1 MVSYPTQLHHV
12 ALRPNMGLDED
23 VRDLSGAKCYIG
35 WVDFEGVAW
44 VISVIL
50 VPYGVRLN
58 FINDVP
64 IVID

>member
-1 MVSYPTQLHHV
+1 
-12 ALRPNMGLDED
+12 MGLDED

-35 WVDFEGVAW
+35 WVDCEGVAW